1 MKSTFQEI
9 KDFIGHLKDDNGIDN
24 FVGTAFK
31 GNRGLT
37 ASAQEKSF
45 KLEPPA
51 RVTHAGLIGLGNNW
65 GASTGG
71 EFKGDTECGCAEPDP
86 PRYAIRLSQSN
97 IISLAGIQR
106 TTIMKPVDIP
116 ITFEDDGSFTGDA
129 DAAYESSGSGAG
141 CAQQSTIRSKLHVSG
156 QATEQYQKNFM
167 HLELEYQ
174 SPLAGTFSL
183 ECPDD
188 PNGNSSVQ
196 ANFPMMNLKAFFD
209 LQGKSSELINRN
221 DDSTPGIISNM
232 SLQIIDLNNPP
243 R

>member
-1 MKSTFQEI
+1 
-9 KDFIGHLKDDNGIDN
+9 
-24 FVGTAFK
+24 
-31 GNRGLT
+31 
-37 ASAQEKSF
+37 
-45 KLEPPA
+45 
-51 RVTHAGLIGLGNNW
+51 
-65 GASTGG
+65 
-71 EFKGDTECGCAEPDP
+71 
-86 PRYAIRLSQSN
+86 
-97 IISLAGIQR
+97 
-106 TTIMKPVDIP
+106 
-116 ITFEDDGSFTGDA
+116 
-129 DAAYESSGSGAG
+129 
-141 CAQQSTIRSKLHVSG
+141 
-156 QATEQYQKNFM
+156 M